1 VLSGR
6 GLCDELITRPEE
18 SYRLCCVVVC
28 DLETSRMGASYI
40 YDISRLRVKQATSSS
55 LTIMY
60 NHGFETECTLEI
72 WSPQTPTAV
81 RHFLGIV
88 HVLWGSILQPVVR
101 VPCSCAPRLLFPDAV
116 PNRIMSERTLRLMP
130 GARSAGIDGQGSS
143 DKGKQ
148 GRSLGVARRE
158 EVALPTGCCFP
169 PVRSC
174 YNDRSSARLRSAV
187 GRFHQRVL

>member
-1 VLSGR
+1 
-6 GLCDELITRPEE
+6 
-18 SYRLCCVVVC
+18 
-28 DLETSRMGASYI
+28 M
-40 YDISRLRVKQATSSS
+40 SSS
-55 LTIMY
+55 LKL
-60 NHGFETECTLEI
+60 CTTMDSRL
-72 WSPQTPTAV
+72 SVHLKFDPPQTPTAV

-88 HVLWGSILQPVVR
+88 QVLWGSILQPVVR

-116 PNRIMSERTLRLMP
+116 PNRIMSERTLRLTP

-158 EVALPTGCCFP
+158 EVALPTGCSFLS
-169 PVRSC
+169 VRSC
-174 YNDRSSARLRSAV
+174 YNHRSSARPRSAV